1 MARILGASVLGNS
14 FATLMLR
21 GASFGV
27 RVACIL
33 VVARKAGPAAFGT
46 VSVLFTMAEIARV
59 VADAG
64 VDTTMIRD
72 MATQR
77 GEALAR
83 SMGAALS
90 AKLVTGGVVT
100 MLLLGAM
107 FRFNAADPV
116 MNLSI
121 GLLALTPL
129 ALNLGA
135 NYFIATRQT
144 AMVGAPVALATS
156 LAVVLVAAVAFLIES
171 PTPLLLVVATYE
183 LLLGAWLVR
192 LAVRTSGIR
201 PILSLRGARDL
212 LRTALPLGVAIAVG
226 STYGRLDVF
235 VIDYFQG
242 KEAVGLYSVWA
253 RLLDPFLFVV
263 GVIAITA
270 YGHLSASIHE
280 GDLARTRSIAR
291 RYALLNLA
299 VSVGVATL
307 LAVGGGPLA
316 RRFLPSYDGSLWVG
330 QLLSV
335 ILVLRSM
342 NAVLTAI
349 LQAAAWRRLVMLV
362 SFMNFAVALLACVSL
377 ASVAGVLGVV
387 SGLIIMES
395 LSFAVQATFAG
406 KVLRGALA

>member
-1 MARILGASVLGNS
+1 LARILGASVLGNS

-226 STYGRLDVF
+226 YSYGKLDVF

-280 GDLARTRSIAR
+280 GDLARTRGIAR

-316 RRFLPSYDGSLWVG
+316 RRFLPGYDGSLWVG

-335 ILVLRSM
+335 LLVLRSM

-362 SFMNFAVALLACVSL
+362 TLMNFAVALLACVSL

-387 SGLIIMES
+387 SGLIVMES
-395 LSFAVQATFAG
+395 LSIAVQATFAW